1 MREQRTE
8 GAQRNTAPGGAVR
21 SIDAVAVQLHMQR
34 TAGDAKN
41 ARRLPTIAAGEAQG
55 SHDLAALHL
64 LDGDRYG
71 TYLGRQRREQRTT
84 IQFGHREVGNER
96 RDSGFGHGGT
106 RRSTVRRCSDGIPGP
121 AQHRGQT
128 RGTLA
133 ASDYQQFI
141 THD

>member
-8 GAQRNTAPGGAVR
+8 GAQRNTAPGGAVQ

-41 ARRLPTIAAGEAQG
+41 ARRLPTIAAGEAQS

-64 LDGDRYG
+64 LDGDRNG
-71 TYLGRQRREQRTT
+71 TNFGRKRREQCAT
-84 IQFGHREVGNER
+84 IQFGHREVCDER
-96 RDSGFGHGGT
+96 RDAGLGHGSA
-106 RRSTVRRCSDGIPGP
+106 RRGTVRRCGNGVSSP
-121 AQHRGQT
+121 AQHGGQT